1 MAPAMGTSLTA
12 ARWLLG
18 GGSGDR
24 RVSPGVALGP
34 VIDMPVVVQCHMH
47 RSGIKVV
54 DISVVAQMQSPM
66 VLIVQKTIEILSLQS
81 IGKVVDVT
89 VGQVQQIPRVRL
101 CEDSRDSTVARVVF
115 VPGQGR

>member
-1 MAPAMGTSLTA
+1 
-12 ARWLLG
+12 
-18 GGSGDR
+18 
-24 RVSPGVALGP
+24 
-34 VIDMPVVVQCHMH
+34 MPVVVQCHMH
-47 RSGIKVV
+47 RSGVKVV
-54 DISVVAQMQSPM
+54 DISVVAQMQSPV
-66 VLIVQKTIEILSLQS
+66 VLTVQKTIEIPSLQS